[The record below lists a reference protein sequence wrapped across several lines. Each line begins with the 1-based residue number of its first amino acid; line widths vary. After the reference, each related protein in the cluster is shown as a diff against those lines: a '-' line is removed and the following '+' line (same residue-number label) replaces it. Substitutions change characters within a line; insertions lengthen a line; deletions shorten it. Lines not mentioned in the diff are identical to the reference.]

1 MPKPEPARLAL
12 ATYDYHFEMPP
23 RFGDLDPLRHL
34 NNAALARFY
43 EEGRVRY
50 INQLGLRQALE
61 PGHGFVVGE
70 VTIRYLA
77 EGRWP
82 DVVIVGS
89 AVLQVGRSSFTI
101 AQALFQRDCCIGVG
115 EGTLVHV
122 HRTEGGSRPFGA
134 AALELLRRGSLREGK
149 QSFF

>member
-1 MPKPEPARLAL
+1 MPRPDAARLAL
-12 ATYDYHFEMPP
+12 ETYDYRFEMPP

-50 INQLGLRQALE
+50 LNELGLRQVLE
-61 PGHGFVVGE
+61 REHGFVVGE

-82 DVVIVGS
+82 EMVTVGS
-89 AVLQVGRSSFTI
+89 MVLRVGRSSFTI
-101 AQALFQRDCCIGVG
+101 AQALFQLGQCIGTG
-115 EGTLVHV
+115 DGTLVHV
-122 HRTEGGSRPFGA
+122 HRQDGGSRPLGE
-134 AALELLRRGSLREGK
+134 AALELLRMGEGK
-149 QSFF
+149 

>member
-1 MPKPEPARLAL
+1 MPRPDAARLAL
-12 ATYDYHFEMPP
+12 ATYHYAFEMPP

-43 EEGRVRY
+43 EEGRVRF

-61 PGHGFVVGE
+61 PDHGFVVGE
-70 VTIRYLA
+70 VAIRYLA

-82 DVVIVGS
+82 DVVTVAS

-101 AQALFQRDCCIGVG
+101 AQALFQLGGCIGVG

-122 HRTEGGSRPFGA
+122 HRLEGGSRPLGEA
-134 AALELLRRGSLREGK
+134 ARELLRRGALPLDIK
-149 QSFF
+149 

>member
-1 MPKPEPARLAL
+1 MPRPDAARLAPE
-12 ATYDYHFEMPP
+12 TYHYAFEMPP

-50 INQLGLRQALE
+50 LNQLGLRQVLE
-61 PGHGFVVGE
+61 REHGFVVGE

-82 DVVIVGS
+82 DIVTVAS
-89 AVLQVGRSSFTI
+89 AVLHVGRSSFTI
-101 AQALFQRDCCIGVG
+101 AQALFQLGRCIGTG

-122 HRTEGGSRPFGA
+122 HRKEGGSRPLGE
-134 AALELLRRGSLREGK
+134 AALTTLRQGKISEGK
-149 QSFF
+149 